1 MCRINCLRHTK
12 TRRATK
18 NSPLENQH
26 EKHDA
31 YAVLRVRDFR
41 LFLSFR
47 FFATIAFQMQSII
60 VGWQVYQITR
70 DPLSLGL
77 IGLAE
82 ALPNIASALF
92 AGNAADKYNRKKII
106 VMFMLFFTCGTLLLF
121 LFSFP
126 SLGILASVG
135 VFPIYL
141 VVMISGISRS
151 FLYPSIIA
159 LMAQL
164 VPRRLY
170 TNSSTWN
177 SMIWHIG
184 AITGPAIGGLVY
196 GFFGV
201 IAAYISVLLFLFI
214 SFILLV
220 FVKNR
225 PTPEI
230 LKVETLIQRLA
241 GGLRFV
247 FNNQILLGAMS
258 LDMFGV
264 LFGGAVAML
273 PVFAAEVL
281 MVGPQGLGF
290 LRAAPMAGA
299 VIMGII
305 LTYKPPMVKAGRYLF
320 ISVAGFGLSIILF
333 ALSKN
338 FYLSLGLLMM
348 SGMFDNISVVI
359 RATAMQLLTPD
370 AMRGRVAAVNAI
382 FIGSSN
388 EIGSFESGLAAKLM
402 GLIPSVIFGGGMT
415 LLVVMFTSVFSPKL
429 RSLNLRA
436 IR

>member
-1 MCRINCLRHTK
+1 MDNY
-12 TRRATK
+12 
-18 NSPLENQH
+18 P

-60 VGWQVYQITR
+60 VGWQVYQITK
-70 DPLSLGL
+70 DPLALGL
-77 IGLAE
+77 VGLAE

-106 VMFMLFFTCGTLLLF
+106 IWFMLLFVCGTIALF
-121 LFSFP
+121 LFTLPSF
-126 SLGILASVG
+126 GILSKVG

-141 VVMISGISRS
+141 VVAVSGVARA
-151 FLYPSIIA
+151 FLYPAIIA
-159 LMAQL
+159 MMAQL

-184 AITGPAIGGLVY
+184 AITGPAIGGMVY

-201 IAAYISVLLFLFI
+201 RAAYISVLLFLFI
-214 SFILLV
+214 SFILLM

-225 PTPEI
+225 TMPPVE
-230 LKVETLIQRLA
+230 KGETLIQRLS
-241 GGLRFV
+241 GGLKFV
-247 FNNQILLGAMS
+247 FKNQVLLGAMS

-281 MVGPQGLGF
+281 NTGPQGLGF

-299 VIMGII
+299 VIMAGI
-305 LTYKPPMVKAGRYLF
+305 LAYRPPMVKAGKFLF
-320 ISVAGFGLSIILF
+320 VSVAGFGLSIILF

-338 FYLSLGLLMM
+338 FYLSLALLMM

-359 RATAMQLLTPD
+359 RATTMQLVTPD
-370 AMRGRVAAVNAI
+370 EMRGRVASVNSI

-402 GLIPSVIFGGGMT
+402 GLIPSVILGGGIT
-415 LLVVMFTSVFSPKL
+415 LLVVLITAKLSPKL

-436 IR
+436 LR

>member
-1 MCRINCLRHTK
+1 LD
-12 TRRATK
+12 
-18 NSPLENQH
+18 NSP

-60 VGWQVYQITR
+60 VGWQVYQITK
-70 DPLSLGL
+70 DPLALGL

-92 AGNAADKYNRKKII
+92 AGNAADKYNRKSII
-106 VMFMLFFTCGTLLLF
+106 TWFMLLFLCGTLALF
-121 LFSFP
+121 LFTVP
-126 SLGILASVG
+126 ALGILKKVG
-135 VFPIYL
+135 VLPIYF
-141 VVMISGISRS
+141 VVAVSGVARAY
-151 FLYPSIIA
+151 LYPAIIA

-164 VPRRLY
+164 VPRHLY

-177 SMIWHIG
+177 STIWHIG
-184 AITGPAIGGLVY
+184 AITGPAIGGIVY
-196 GFFGV
+196 GFLGV
-201 IAAYISVLLFLFI
+201 RAAYLSVLLFLFL
-214 SFILLV
+214 SFILLM

-225 PTPEI
+225 PAPVYE
-230 LKVETLIQRLA
+230 KGETLLHRLS
-241 GGLRFV
+241 GGLKFV
-247 FNNQILLGAMS
+247 LKNQILLGAMS

-281 MVGPQGLGF
+281 KVGPEGLGF
-290 LRAAPMAGA
+290 LRSAPMMGA
-299 VIMGII
+299 VIMGTI
-305 LTYKPPMVKAGRYLF
+305 LAYRPPMVKAGKYLYF
-320 ISVAGFGLSIILF
+320 SVAGFGLSIILF
-333 ALSKN
+333 ALSRN
-338 FYLSLGLLMM
+338 FYLSFGLLMM
-348 SGMFDNISVVI
+348 SGMFDNISVII
-359 RATAMQLLTPD
+359 RATTMQLVTPD
-370 AMRGRVAAVNAI
+370 CMRGRVASVNSI

-415 LLVVMFTSVFSPKL
+415 LLVVIVASKIFPKL
-429 RSLNLRA
+429 RSLNLRT

>member
-1 MCRINCLRHTK
+1 MDTLT
-12 TRRATK
+12 
-18 NSPLENQH
+18 

-60 VGWQVYQITR
+60 VGWQVYQITK
-70 DPLSLGL
+70 DPFSLGL

-92 AGNAADKYNRKKII
+92 AGNIADKYNRKKII
-106 VMFMLFFTCGTLLLF
+106 IWFMLLFVCGTLALF
-121 LFSFP
+121 LFTLPGF
-126 SLGILASVG
+126 GILKTAG
-135 VFPIYL
+135 VLPIYF
-141 VVMISGISRS
+141 VVAVSGIARA
-151 FLYPSIIA
+151 FLYPAIIA
-159 LMAQL
+159 MMAQL
-164 VPRRLY
+164 VPRHLY

-177 SMIWHIG
+177 SVVWHIG
-184 AITGPAIGGLVY
+184 AITGPAIGGMVY

-201 IAAYISVLLFLFI
+201 RAAYSSVLLFLFV
-214 SFILLV
+214 SFILLI
-220 FVKNR
+220 FVKSR
-225 PTPEI
+225 PTPVVQ
-230 LKVETLIQRLA
+230 KGETLVQRLS
-241 GGLRFV
+241 GGLKFV

-299 VIMGII
+299 VIMGAI
-305 LTYKPPMVKAGRYLF
+305 LAYKPPMVKAGRYLF
-320 ISVAGFGLSIILF
+320 IGVAGFGLSILLF

-338 FYLSLGLLMM
+338 YYLSFFLLMM

-370 AMRGRVAAVNAI
+370 SMRGRVAAVNAI

-388 EIGSFESGLAAKLM
+388 EIGSFESGLAARLM

-415 LLVVMFTSVFSPKL
+415 LLVVLITSKLSPKL
-429 RSLNLRA
+429 RALNLRA

>member
-1 MCRINCLRHTK
+1 
-12 TRRATK
+12 
-18 NSPLENQH
+18 
-26 EKHDA
+26 
-31 YAVLRVRDFR
+31 
-41 LFLSFR
+41 
-47 FFATIAFQMQSII
+47 MQSII

-70 DPLSLGL
+70 DPLALGL

-82 ALPNIASALF
+82 AVPNIASALF
-92 AGNAADKYNRKKII
+92 AGNVADKYNRKKII
-106 VMFMLFFTCGTLLLF
+106 IWFMLLFVTGTLALLFFTIP
-121 LFSFP
+121 SF
-126 SLGILASVG
+126 G
-135 VFPIYL
+135 VLKKAGVIPVYF
-141 VVMISGISRS
+141 VVAVSGIARA
-151 FLYPSIIA
+151 FLYPAIIA

-164 VPRRLY
+164 VPRHLY

-184 AITGPAIGGLVY
+184 AITGPAIGGMVY

-201 IAAYISVLLFLFI
+201 SAAYISVLIFLLL
-214 SFILLV
+214 SFILLI

-225 PTPEI
+225 PAPA
-230 LKVETLIQRLA
+230 VEKGESLIQRLS
-241 GGLRFV
+241 GGLKFV
-247 FNNQILLGAMS
+247 FRNQILLGAMS

-281 MVGPQGLGF
+281 NIGPQGLGF

-299 VIMGII
+299 VIMAGI
-305 LTYKPPMVKAGRYLF
+305 LAYKPPMVRAGKFLF
-320 ISVAGFGLSIILF
+320 VSVAGFGISIILF
-333 ALSKN
+333 ALSRN
-338 FYLSLGLLMM
+338 FYLSFGLLMM

-359 RATAMQLLTPD
+359 RATTMQLVTPD
-370 AMRGRVAAVNAI
+370 EMRGRVASVNSI

-415 LLVVMFTSVFSPKL
+415 LLVVLITSKLSPKL

>member
-1 MCRINCLRHTK
+1 MDNY
-12 TRRATK
+12 
-18 NSPLENQH
+18 P

-60 VGWQVYQITR
+60 VGWQVYQITK
-70 DPLSLGL
+70 DPFALGL

-106 VMFMLFFTCGTLLLF
+106 TWFMLLFVCGTLALLLF
-121 LFSFP
+121 TIPSF
-126 SLGILASVG
+126 GILEKTG
-135 VFPIYL
+135 VLPIYL
-141 VVMISGISRS
+141 VVAVSGVARAY
-151 FLYPSIIA
+151 LYPAIIA

-164 VPRRLY
+164 VPRHLY

-184 AITGPAIGGLVY
+184 AITGPAVGGMVY

-201 IAAYISVLLFLFI
+201 RAAYLSVLLFLFF
-214 SFILLV
+214 SLILLL

-225 PTPEI
+225 PAPVVE
-230 LKVETLIQRLA
+230 KGETLMHRLS
-241 GGLRFV
+241 GGLKFV
-247 FNNQILLGAMS
+247 FKNQILLGAMS

-273 PVFAAEVL
+273 PVFAAEIL
-281 MVGPQGLGF
+281 HTGPQGLGF
-290 LRAAPMAGA
+290 LRSAPMAGA
-299 VIMGII
+299 VIMGAI
-305 LTYKPPMVKAGRYLF
+305 LAHKPPMVRAGKSLF
-320 ISVAGFGLSIILF
+320 ISVAGFGISIILF
-333 ALSKN
+333 AISKN
-338 FYLSLGLLMM
+338 YYLSFALLMM

-359 RATAMQLLTPD
+359 RATTMQLVTPD
-370 AMRGRVAAVNAI
+370 EMRGRVASVNSI

-388 EIGSFESGLAAKLM
+388 EIGSFESGLAAKIM
-402 GLIPSVIFGGGMT
+402 GLVASVIFGGGMT
-415 LLVVMFTSVFSPKL
+415 LLVVLVTAKLSPKL

>member
-1 MCRINCLRHTK
+1 MSEV
-12 TRRATK
+12 AV
-18 NSPLENQH
+18 
-26 EKHDA
+26 KHDA

-47 FFATIAFQMQSII
+47 FFTTIAFQMQSII
-60 VGWQVYQITR
+60 VGWQVYQITK
-70 DPLSLGL
+70 DPLALGL
-77 IGLAE
+77 VGLAE

-106 VMFMLFFTCGTLLLF
+106 IWFLILFLCGTVALF
-121 LFSFP
+121 LFTLP
-126 SLGILASVG
+126 SIGILGKLG
-135 VFPIYL
+135 VLPIYL
-141 VVMISGISRS
+141 VVALSGVARA
-151 FLYPSIIA
+151 FLYPAIIA

-164 VPRRLY
+164 VPRHMY

-184 AITGPAIGGLVY
+184 AITGPAIGGMVY
-196 GFFGV
+196 GFAGV
-201 IAAYISVLLFLFI
+201 RAAYTSVLIFLLL
-214 SFILLV
+214 SFSLLV

-225 PTPEI
+225 PAPLVEKI
-230 LKVETLIQRLA
+230 ETLFQRLS
-241 GGLRFV
+241 GGLKFV
-247 FNNQILLGAMS
+247 FRNQVLLGAMS

-281 MVGPQGLGF
+281 NVGPQGLGI

-299 VIMGII
+299 VIMAGI
-305 LTYKPPMVKAGRYLF
+305 LAYKPPMVRAGKYLF
-320 ISVAGFGLSIILF
+320 VAVAGFGASIILF
-333 ALSKN
+333 ALSRN
-338 FYLSLGLLMM
+338 FYLSLALLMM

-359 RATAMQLLTPD
+359 RAATMQLITPD
-370 AMRGRVAAVNAI
+370 EMRGRVASVNSI

-388 EIGSFESGLAAKLM
+388 EIGSFESGLAAKIM

-415 LLVVMFTSVFSPKL
+415 LLIVLFTSRFAPKL
-429 RSLNLRA
+429 RALNLKT

>member
-1 MCRINCLRHTK
+1 MSEV
-12 TRRATK
+12 AV
-18 NSPLENQH
+18 
-26 EKHDA
+26 KHDA

-47 FFATIAFQMQSII
+47 FFTTIAFQMQSII
-60 VGWQVYQITR
+60 VGWQVYQITK
-70 DPLSLGL
+70 DPLALGL
-77 IGLAE
+77 VGLAE

-106 VMFMLFFTCGTLLLF
+106 IWFLILFLCGTVALF
-121 LFSFP
+121 LFTLP
-126 SLGILASVG
+126 SIGILGKLG
-135 VFPIYL
+135 VLPIYL
-141 VVMISGISRS
+141 VVALSGVARA
-151 FLYPSIIA
+151 FLYPAIIA

-164 VPRRLY
+164 VPRHMY

-184 AITGPAIGGLVY
+184 AITGPAIGGMVY
-196 GFFGV
+196 GFAGV
-201 IAAYISVLLFLFI
+201 RAAYTSVLVFLLL
-214 SFILLV
+214 SFSLLV

-225 PTPEI
+225 PAPLVEKI
-230 LKVETLIQRLA
+230 ETLFQRLS
-241 GGLRFV
+241 GGLKFV
-247 FNNQILLGAMS
+247 FRNQVLLGAMS

-281 MVGPQGLGF
+281 NVGPQGLGI

-299 VIMGII
+299 VIMAGI
-305 LTYKPPMVKAGRYLF
+305 LAYKPPMVRAGKYLF
-320 ISVAGFGLSIILF
+320 VAVAGFGASIILF
-333 ALSKN
+333 ALSRN
-338 FYLSLGLLMM
+338 FYLSLALLMM

-359 RATAMQLLTPD
+359 RAATMQLITPD
-370 AMRGRVAAVNAI
+370 EMRGRVASVNSI

-388 EIGSFESGLAAKLM
+388 EIGSFESGLAAKIM

-415 LLVVMFTSVFSPKL
+415 LLIVLFTSRFAPKL
-429 RSLNLRA
+429 RALNLKT